1 MMHTLDRYFTS
12 VTDNLLTD
20 EIAEGL
26 LRTVIACGRGPTRT
40 PGTSRP

>member
-12 VTDNLLTD
+12 VTGNLLTD

-26 LRTVIACGRGPTRT
+26 LRTVIRCGGP
-40 PGTSRP
+40 RP